1 MYMFDFVFAI
11 LQSLTSYG
19 PMSKLDRQLGFCYEN
34 SSICPVTTTSHVIE
48 IPFLGYTVHNHAHSI
63 EDGKQEEKEEN

>member
-11 LQSLTSYG
+11 FQSPTSYV
-19 PMSKLDRQLGFCYEN
+19 PMGKLNRQLGFCYEN
-34 SSICPVTTTSHVIE
+34 SSTCPVTTTSHVIE

-63 EDGKQEEKEEN
+63 EDGRKEEEEEN